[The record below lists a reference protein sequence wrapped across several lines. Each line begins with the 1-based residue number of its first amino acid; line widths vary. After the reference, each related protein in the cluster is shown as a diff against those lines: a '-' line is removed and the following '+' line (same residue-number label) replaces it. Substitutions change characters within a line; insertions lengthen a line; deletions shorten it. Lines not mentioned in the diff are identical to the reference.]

1 MDEELKQNSKLS
13 VIKYFLIITGIVFI
27 LNFLLGYRHYYFDG
41 IILYISHL
49 DIFGLP
55 FLRSIYW
62 MTFGRFF
69 YDLTV
74 VGLLINII
82 ISLGIN
88 YMIAFTIVNNLSNNN
103 NQSPSS
109 VLTIKNIIINSFTI
123 AQNNFTVILGASI
136 LWILTIWIPYLNV
149 GTTIGMWALVVGL
162 SKTNQDSVSFS
173 PTSIFDSQ
181 YRKHM
186 GEVFLLLGFIILGVS
201 IGYAFLII
209 PGLVISLAWQQ
220 SVYLLIDKDLTPLQA
235 IKTSNNISYGEK
247 LTIFFG
253 YIALILILGV
263 SISLI
268 GIILAFSELF
278 VLVAIFTFIAS
289 IISFTV
295 MIASAI
301 YIYGELSKKLTN
313 H

>member
-1 MDEELKQNSKLS
+1 MDEEIKPNSKLN
-13 VIKYFLIITGIVFI
+13 VIKYFFIVTGIVFI
-27 LNFLLGYRHYYFDG
+27 LNSLLSSGYYGY
-41 IILYISHL
+41 LSKL
-49 DIFGLP
+49 SIFSLP
-55 FLRSIYW
+55 FFRSIYW
-62 MTFGRFF
+62 MTLGSFF
-69 YDLTV
+69 SVFDFHSV
-74 VGLLINII
+74 FVDII
-82 ISLGIN
+82 IGLGIN
-88 YMIAFTIVNNLSNNN
+88 YMIAYIIVNNFSNNN
-103 NQSPSS
+103 DQSPSG

-162 SKTNQDSVSFS
+162 SQTNQDSVSFS

-186 GEVFLLLGFIILGVS
+186 GEVFLLLGFITLGVS

-235 IKTSNNISYGEK
+235 IKTSNNITYGEK

-253 YIALILILGV
+253 YIALIFILGV

-268 GIILAFSELF
+268 GIILAFSELV

-289 IISFTV
+289 IASFTV

-301 YIYGELSKKLTN
+301 YIYGELSKKLTD
-313 H
+313 

>member
-62 MTFGRFF
+62 MTLGQLF
-69 YDLTV
+69 YDST
-74 VGLLINII
+74 VGLLISII

-295 MIASAI
+295 MISSAI